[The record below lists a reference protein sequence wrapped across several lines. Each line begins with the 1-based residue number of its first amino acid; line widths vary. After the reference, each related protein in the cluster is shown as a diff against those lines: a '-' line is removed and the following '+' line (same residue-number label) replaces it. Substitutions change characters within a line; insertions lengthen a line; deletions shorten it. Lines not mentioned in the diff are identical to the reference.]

1 MRWSRLEQVGAV
13 ALIALLT
20 IVLVVSVIYLTSPD
34 NLWLR
39 FDAAGVIA
47 AREVRQAQLELK
59 ASKRGSL
66 TKIGRPVTPWV
77 EAKGRTDVRIRH
89 EVELTRFWRGP
100 ANP

>member
-47 AREVRQAQLELK
+47 AGKFA
-59 ASKRGSL
+59 
-66 TKIGRPVTPWV
+66 RP
-77 EAKGRTDVRIRH
+77 D
-89 EVELTRFWRGP
+89 
-100 ANP
+100 